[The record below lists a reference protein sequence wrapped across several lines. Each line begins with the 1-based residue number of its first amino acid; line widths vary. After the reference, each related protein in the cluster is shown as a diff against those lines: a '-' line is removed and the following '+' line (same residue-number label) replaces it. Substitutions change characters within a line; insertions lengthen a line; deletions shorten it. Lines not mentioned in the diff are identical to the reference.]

1 MNRYCCF
8 CNKLLPY
15 IDIVNIF
22 KECNNHCVIVQFFLQ
37 ANGSP
42 AVTLLE
48 NDDYVIILRFN
59 LTELFSKK
67 ISTVIFSIPETIAVT
82 PESLNSTIQKLLNL
96 KAFL

>member
-1 MNRYCCF
+1 MNNYCCF

-15 IDIVNIF
+15 VDIYNIF
-22 KECNNHCVIVQFFLQ
+22 KVCNNHCVIVQFFLQ

-42 AVTLLE
+42 AVTILE
-48 NDDYVIILRFN
+48 NDDYVLILRCN

-67 ISTVIFSIPETIAVT
+67 ISRVILSIPEIITVT
-82 PESLNSTIQKLLNL
+82 PELFDSTIQKLLRL